1 MFFCV
6 KSRKSIYFELVG
18 LSHFMNFDPIAKAL
32 LQQLEE
38 ELPQDFAY
46 HSAEAA
52 QAQAAL
58 ALELGQAA
66 SLTEAQLLGVC
77 WAVLCVP
84 FGYLADYEHGAA
96 VAAEEASKRLLALNA
111 ASGSAAL
118 AERLLRQSM
127 ERPHKDDIAAQVFS
141 DTLMAERGRED
152 CFIRFAE
159 LRTEWR
165 NYRPRRP
172 MADWYAVLLDSFS
185 QTEYFTPEARNRYA
199 SAFSQNLAHLQA
211 LLGESK
217 D

>member
-6 KSRKSIYFELVG
+6 INRKSLYFELVG

-32 LQQLEE
+32 LQRLEE

-66 SLTEAQLLGVC
+66 SLTDAQLLGVC

-84 FGYLADYEHGAA
+84 FGYLADYERGAA
-96 VAAEEASKRLLALNA
+96 VAADEAAKRLLALNA

-118 AERLLRQSM
+118 AERLLRQLM
-127 ERPHKDDIAAQVFS
+127 ERPHADDFAAQVFS
-141 DTLMAERGRED
+141 DALMAERGRED

-172 MADWYAVLLDSFS
+172 LTDWYAELLDSLA
-185 QTEYFTPEARNRYA
+185 QTEFYTPEARNRYA
-199 SAFSQNLAHLQA
+199 GACSQNLALLQA
-211 LLGESK
+211 LMGESK